1 MKNKSGARTLWM
13 SVLMSAPGPLII
25 LWGMRLGRSATQ
37 LADLVRRSSEL
48 AALIVALAV
57 FLLTRES
64 GDEVRNRRLERRANL
79 LMGAA
84 MILSGAAML
93 AVNALSRSQTGNV
106 LPGLIIALL
115 GVIANTLF
123 WRKYTRLSRAEGNAI
138 LAVQSRLYRAKAL
151 VDGCVSVALLAVMAL
166 PGSVAALWLDK
177 AGSAVVA
184 DYLIW
189 CGVRTMR
196 EAI

>member
-93 AVNALSRSQTGNV
+93 AVNALSGPQTGNV